1 MITGVVHVNLDAV
14 IPLAVRDAAG
24 VMRQMDAVIDTGF
37 TGFLTLPTAE
47 MAALGLTWL
56 SREQGVLA
64 DGSTR
69 LFDVYR
75 GAAVMWDGQLRSVTA
90 EAIDA
95 APLVG
100 MELLQGHELRIRVIV
115 GGSVV
120 VEAVP

>member
-75 GAAVMWDGQLRSVTA
+75 GRPLCGTA
-90 EAIDA
+90 NS
-95 APLVG
+95 APSRRKPSTP
-100 MELLQGHELRIRVIV
+100 LLSSEWNCFKDMNCGF
-115 GGSVV
+115 G
-120 VEAVP
+120 

>member
-1 MITGVVHVNLDAV
+1 VITGMVNANLEAV
-14 IPLAVRDAAG
+14 IPLAVRDTAG

-37 TGFLTLPTAE
+37 TGFLTLPPAE
-47 MAALGLTWL
+47 IAALGLTWL
-56 SREQGVLA
+56 SREQGILA

-75 GAAVMWDGQLRSVTA
+75 AVVMWDGQIRSVTA

-95 APLVG
+95 VSLVG
-100 MELLQGHELRIRVIV
+100 MELLQGHDLRIRVV
-115 GGSVV
+115 AGESVV